1 MNLKPG
7 FSRFFSADPDRLH
20 VAAHSHHPWPDVSF
34 DAHQQAWLD
43 AARLADD
50 KWGRVFSELIPELS
64 GRIARV
70 IGVAGGDTLAFSPNT
85 HSFLLRLFS
94 CFEPPVRVLTTDS
107 EFHSFVR
114 QTRRWEEAGLAI
126 VDRVP
131 AEPFDAF
138 SERFTAEARSG
149 AHDLIY
155 LSQVFF
161 DSGFVVPDLDRV
173 VSAVP
178 DQTTFFV
185 IDGYHGFMAMP
196 FDLGAIQDR
205 AFYIAGGYKYAMSGE
220 GACFMHCPPGFGPRP
235 VNTGWYAGF
244 GQLESGIDEVAY
256 GTDGSRFLGATF
268 DPAGLYRMNAV
279 LGWLESEGIGPA
291 EIAAHVGSLQE
302 RFLDS
307 GAAPGELVPPQP
319 HRRGSF
325 LTFRSDHAGD
335 LYRQLHENGV
345 ITDYRR
351 DRLRI
356 GFGVYH
362 DESDVDRLVAA
373 LGDLG

>member
-7 FSRFFSADPDRLH
+7 FSRFFSADPNRLH

-50 KWGRVFSELIPELS
+50 KWGRVFGELIPELS
-64 GRIARV
+64 GRIAQV
-70 IGVAGGDTLAFSPNT
+70 IGIAGGDTLAFSPNT

-94 CFEPPVRVLTTDS
+94 CFEPPVRVLTTNS

-114 QTRRWEEAGLAI
+114 QIQRWEEAGLAI

-131 AEPFDAF
+131 AEPFERFAD
-138 SERFTAEARSG
+138 RFTAEARSG

-161 DSGFVVPDLDRV
+161 DSGFVVPDLDRI

-178 DQTTFFV
+178 DQTTFV
-185 IDGYHGFMAMP
+185 VVDGYHGFMAMP

-235 VNTGWYAGF
+235 VDTGWYAGF
-244 GQLESGIDEVAY
+244 GQLESGIDRIAY

-279 LGWLESEGIGPA
+279 LSWLENEGVGPA
-291 EIAAHVGSLQE
+291 EVAAHVGSLQD
-302 RFLDS
+302 RFLAS
-307 GAAPGELVPPQP
+307 GAAPGELVPPSP

-325 LTFRSDHAGD
+325 LSFRTERAGELYHSLHDRGVLTDH
-335 LYRQLHENGV
+335 
-345 ITDYRR
+345 RR

-362 DESDVDRLVAA
+362 DESDIDRLVAV
-373 LGDLG
+373 LGSVS

>member
-1 MNLKPG
+1 MSLKPG
-7 FSRFFSADPDRLH
+7 FSRFFEANRDRLH

-34 DAHQQAWLD
+34 EAHQQAWLD
-43 AARLADD
+43 ATRLVDD
-50 KWGRVFSELIPELS
+50 KWEPVFGVLIPELA
-64 GRIARV
+64 GRIARI
-70 IGVAGGDTLAFSPNT
+70 IGVEGPETFAFSPNT

-94 CFEPPVRVLTTDS
+94 CFEPPVRMLTTDA

-114 QTRRWEEAGLAI
+114 QARRWEESGLAI

-131 AEPFDAF
+131 AEPFDTF

-155 LSQVFF
+155 MSQVFF
-161 DSGFVVPDLDRV
+161 DSGFVVPDLDRI

-178 DQTTFFV
+178 DQNTFLV
-185 IDGYHGFMAMP
+185 IDGYHGFMATP

-220 GACFMHCPPGFGPRP
+220 GVCFMHCPPGFGPRP
-235 VNTGWYAGF
+235 VDTGWYAGF
-244 GQLESGIDEVAY
+244 GQLEAGIAEVAY

-279 LGWLESEGIGPA
+279 LSWLESEAVGPA
-291 EIAAHVGSLQE
+291 EIAAHVGRLQE

-307 GAAPGELVPPQP
+307 GAAPGELVPPLP

-325 LTFRSDHAGD
+325 LTFRTDRAGE
-335 LYRQLHENGV
+335 LYRTLHGEGV
-345 ITDYRR
+345 ITDHRR

-362 DESDVDRLVAA
+362 DESDVDRLVSV
-373 LGDLG
+373 LGTL